1 MKKGFTALKAF
12 SLIEISI
19 VLIIIGILIAGV
31 TQASRLIKES
41 RLKMAQTMTQSSP
54 VNSLRGLSLWF
65 ETSLDNNF
73 LSAEAVDQATI
84 TIWNDVNPQNSY
96 KYTAQAAQKNNS
108 NLVSYNSA
116 AGGTILNSRGPT
128 YIEDGI
134 NNIPTLRFT
143 NNGSTAYR
151 YLTVDKAMR
160 NLPRDSMTLFVV
172 IKYRS
177 GVGFIFDRTCTD
189 SAGSVV
195 LCSSSA
201 NGGSSL
207 FGLEITTGNALRPNI
222 RPDGSASAYFPSLG
236 TATYLPG
243 YTLSAGRNYIIT
255 LERKYNNSFITYVN
269 GTSSYNVNS
278 SKADDGQS
286 INMDPIKIGR
296 HAEFDTNNTLDFD
309 VSEVIFVCGPL
320 KQEDRFLVEDY
331 LGKKYNIGVNHN

>member
-1 MKKGFTALKAF
+1 MKKGFTTLKAF

-19 VLIIIGILIAGV
+19 VLIIIGILVAGV

-41 RLKMAQTMTQSSP
+41 RLKMAQTLTQSSP
-54 VNSLRGLSLWF
+54 VSGLKGLSLWF
-65 ETSLDNNF
+65 ETSLDGNF
-73 LSAEAVDQATI
+73 LTSEALDQTVI
-84 TIWNDVNPQNSY
+84 TRWNDVNPQNSY
-96 KYTAQAAQKNNS
+96 KYTAQAAQKTTS
-108 NLVSYNSA
+108 SLVSYNSA
-116 AGGTILNSRGPT
+116 AGGTIANSRGPT

-160 NLPRDSMTLFVV
+160 NFPRDGMALFVV

-195 LCSSSA
+195 LCSSAS

-207 FGLEITTGNALRPNI
+207 FGLEITTGGALRPNI
-222 RPDGSASAYFPSLG
+222 RPDGSSSSYFPSLG
-236 TATYLPG
+236 AATYLPG

-269 GTSSYNVNS
+269 GTSSYNANS
-278 SKADDGQS
+278 TKADDGQS

-309 VSEVIFVCGPL
+309 VSEVIFVCGVV
-320 KQEDRFLVEDY
+320 KQSDRILVEDY
-331 LGKKYNIGVNHN
+331 LGKKYNISVSHD